1 MSGTTVPKG
10 ASLALRTVAVGRASG
25 SGSSRERSRRSLAFV
40 VAFVH
45 WQIVTPG
52 VESAVAAAFAGS
64 QSLLHGILGAGTGVA
79 VAAALGLL
87 AGVVV
92 AVASVLTPLF
102 YDLAAR
108 RTGGVGLV
116 LAPE

>member
-1 MSGTTVPKG
+1 MVPKG
-10 ASLALRTVAVGRASG
+10 ASLALRTVAV
-25 SGSSRERSRRSLAFV
+25 RSCFRFGLIAGGAVALVAFV
-40 VAFVH
+40 VAFVT

-64 QSLLHGILGAGTGVA
+64 QSLLHGILGAGTGAA
-79 VAAALGLL
+79 VSAALALL

-92 AVASVLTPLF
+92 TVASVLTPLF

>member
-1 MSGTTVPKG
+1 MSGITAPKG
-10 ASLALRTVAVGRASG
+10 ASLALRSVAV
-25 SGSSRERSRRSLAFV
+25 RSCLRFGLIAGAV
-40 VAFVH
+40 VALVAFLVVFVT
-45 WQIVTPG
+45 WQVVTPG

-64 QSLLHGILGAGTGVA
+64 ESLLHGILGPGTGAV

-92 AVASVLTPLF
+92 TVASVLTPLF